1 MLPIAEPLK
10 SLLRL
15 QTVMEYNGPL
25 IAMEVLLGQSIV
37 NRKEQVMTSQN
48 SVAKMLKIA
57 GIVLA
62 VVGVLTG
69 AVAGGSISETIGGG
83 GFTVFLM
90 SAIGGVFSGG
100 MLYAFGEV
108 IELLHQIKNNTGDQ
122 TQQDNM
128 ELPKL

>member
-1 MLPIAEPLK
+1 MLPTADPLK
-10 SLLRL
+10 FLLRL
-15 QTVMEYNGPL
+15 QTVTDNGPV
-25 IAMEVLLGQSIV
+25 IAIEVLLGQSIV

-62 VVGVLTG
+62 IVGVLTG
-69 AVAGGSISETIGGG
+69 AVAGSSISETIGDG

-90 SAIGGVFSGG
+90 STIGGVFSGG